1 MIQLVAAAAV
11 GAVGLYAYNSFR
23 KHMDAIN
30 AEEERKAQATS
41 ARKAKTIGDLEHD
54 PETGRY
60 RVKK

>member
-1 MIQLVAAAAV
+1 MIQLVAVAAV

-30 AEEERKAQATS
+30 AEEQRQAEAKS
-41 ARKAKTIGDLEHD
+41 ARDAKTIGDLEHD

-60 RVKK
+60 KVKK

>member
-1 MIQLVAAAAV
+1 MIQLVAVAAV

-23 KHMDAIN
+23 KHMNAIN
-30 AEEERKAQATS
+30 AEEQRQAEAKRTPKAV
-41 ARKAKTIGDLEHD
+41 GDLEHD

>member
-1 MIQLVAAAAV
+1 MIQLVAVAAV

-23 KHMDAIN
+23 KHMDAIQ
-30 AEEERKAQATS
+30 AEERRQAQA
-41 ARKAKTIGDLEHD
+41 AKNPKAIGDLEHD

>member
-1 MIQLVAAAAV
+1 MIQLVAVAAV

-23 KHMDAIN
+23 KHMNAIN
-30 AEEERKAQATS
+30 AEERRQAEAKRTPKAV
-41 ARKAKTIGDLEHD
+41 GDLEHD

>member
-1 MIQLVAAAAV
+1 MIQLVAVAAV

-30 AEEERKAQATS
+30 AEEQRKAEAKS
-41 ARKAKTIGDLEHD
+41 AHDAKTIGDLEHD

-60 RVKK
+60 KVKK